1 MSKTIKNG
9 DVMNQQQRW
18 NMIENTFFYKQERV
32 EELTNK
38 TFTEK
43 EWDFIKDELEEGI
56 GTNLHEI
63 IDELIQ
69 EWMDGIIEYG
79 EQRKW
84 NSDYIPV
91 MDTEINNYHTKT

>member
-1 MSKTIKNG
+1 
-9 DVMNQQQRW
+9 MNQQQRL
-18 NMIENTFFYKQERV
+18 NMIENTFFYEQERV

-43 EWDFIKDELEEGI
+43 EWNFIKDELEDYI

-63 IDELIQ
+63 IDDLIQ
-69 EWMDGIIEYG
+69 EWMGSIIEYG

-84 NSDYIPV
+84 NSDYIPS
-91 MDTEINNYHTKT
+91 

>member
-1 MSKTIKNG
+1 
-9 DVMNQQQRW
+9 MNQQQRL
-18 NMIENTFFYKQERV
+18 NMIENTFFYEQERV

-43 EWDFIKDELEEGI
+43 EWNFIKDELEDYI

-63 IDELIQ
+63 IDYLIQ
-69 EWMDGIIEYG
+69 EWMGSIIEYG

-84 NSDYIPV
+84 NSDYIPS
-91 MDTEINNYHTKT
+91 